1 MSQQQASSHYRPCL
15 QDGRVEQG
23 GLNDS
28 VPTVDLMSVDQ
39 REAMRDM
46 DDSQLVRAP
55 EAGVAVKEDVS
66 VAEVEM
72 LMMMKKKME
81 VNPVETMVAK
91 RKRGRPPGGLAKT
104 NKTSPPVRKKKDEE
118 DVCFICFDGGS
129 LVLCD
134 RR

>member
-1 MSQQQASSHYRPCL
+1 MC
-15 QDGRVEQG
+15 
-23 GLNDS
+23 
-28 VPTVDLMSVDQ
+28 VDE
-39 REAMRDM
+39 RETMRDM
-46 DDSQLVRAP
+46 DDSQLVGAP
-55 EAGVAVKEDVS
+55 EAGFAPKEDVS

-72 LMMMKKKME
+72 LMMMTKKME
-81 VNPVETMVAK
+81 VKPVEMMVAK

-104 NKTSPPVRKKKDEE
+104 NKTTPLVRKNKDEE